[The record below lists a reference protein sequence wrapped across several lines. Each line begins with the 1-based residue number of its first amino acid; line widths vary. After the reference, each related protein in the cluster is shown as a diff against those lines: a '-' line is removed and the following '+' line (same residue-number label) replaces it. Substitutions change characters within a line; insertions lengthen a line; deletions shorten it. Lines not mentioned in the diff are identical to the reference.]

1 MALLR
6 YFKKRDG
13 LPDPK
18 GSLSHTIPS
27 RAISMANSEVTE
39 AMTGDKKRGPYKK
52 YSPEERCR
60 MGRYACDRGVA
71 AAARYFTRQFHRRD
85 SLERSKLARTYPFF
99 THGTGSPLK

>member
-39 AMTGDKKRGPYKK
+39 ATTGDKKRGPYKK

-60 MGRYACDRGVA
+60 MGRYACDHGVA
-71 AAARYFTRQFHRRD
+71 AAARYIG
-85 SLERSKLARTYPFF
+85 SLSQDRT
-99 THGTGSPLK
+99 SPTAADQMCR

>member
-39 AMTGDKKRGPYKK
+39 ATTVLQKIPPG
-52 YSPEERCR
+52 
-60 MGRYACDRGVA
+60 MGSQALLEVDRLNTFA
-71 AAARYFTRQFHRRD
+71 LR
-85 SLERSKLARTYPFF
+85 
-99 THGTGSPLK
+99 

>member
-1 MALLR
+1 MKFLYGNLFDTCGVLTVSMALLR

-39 AMTGDKKRGPYKK
+39 ATTGDKKRGPYKK

-60 MGRYACDRGVA
+60 MGRYADQMCR
-71 AAARYFTRQFHRRD
+71 
-85 SLERSKLARTYPFF
+85 
-99 THGTGSPLK
+99 

>member
-1 MALLR
+1 MVTVSTALLR

-39 AMTGDKKRGPYKK
+39 ATTGDKKRGPYKK

-60 MGRYACDRGVA
+60 MGRYACDHGVA
-71 AAARYFTRQFHRRD
+71 AAARYFTRQF
-85 SLERSKLARTYPFF
+85 LEVDRLNTFALR
-99 THGTGSPLK
+99 

>member
-39 AMTGDKKRGPYKK
+39 ATTGDKKRGPYKK
-52 YSPEERCR
+52 YSPEEWCR
-60 MGRYACDRGVA
+60 MGRYADQMCR
-71 AAARYFTRQFHRRD
+71 
-85 SLERSKLARTYPFF
+85 
-99 THGTGSPLK
+99 